1 LTARLVRQAGFLRPA
16 NPPASDD
23 GVLRLE
29 EEEEEEE
36 DPSRKWSEEDL
47 RDMGVALATARR
59 HFQRRFAPA
68 GALTLGRFMV

>member
-23 GVLRLE
+23 GVLRL
-29 EEEEEEE
+29 EEEEE

>member
-1 LTARLVRQAGFLRPA
+1 M
-16 NPPASDD
+16 
-23 GVLRLE
+23 LRL
-29 EEEEEEE
+29 EEEE

>member
-1 LTARLVRQAGFLRPA
+1 LRPA

-23 GVLRLE
+23 GVLRL
-29 EEEEEEE
+29 EEEE